1 MAGALGE
8 RFSAG
13 GRRPPVPF
21 RLRAAAAVAILSA
34 AAAKMDAMTSMTD
47 PLENDPMR
55 ELSGA
60 GTSTAT
66 IEREELRQE
75 VEPGDR
81 ERFAHYVRKEKIME
95 SALSGAPVIA
105 LCGKVWTPGRDP
117 QKFPVCPECKE
128 VYEGLRPGKDGG
140 SDGDSGK

>member
-1 MAGALGE
+1 MG
-8 RFSAG
+8 
-13 GRRPPVPF
+13 
-21 RLRAAAAVAILSA
+21 
-34 AAAKMDAMTSMTD
+34 AMTSMTD

-81 ERFAHYVRKEKIME
+81 ERFAH
-95 SALSGAPVIA
+95 
-105 LCGKVWTPGRDP
+105 
-117 QKFPVCPECKE
+117 
-128 VYEGLRPGKDGG
+128 
-140 SDGDSGK
+140 